1 MSYKHA
7 RIGGVSPGAL
17 VIAGIEL
24 DDIFGMLFSPVIK
37 ARETYEALMT
47 GVQQT
52 EGGAN
57 CDSSRQLMQTN
68 QCLGLRS
75 AFQGQNQGSIALVLT
90 TKLRWSEELRA
101 EYRNDQA
108 GRNLRSL

>member
-37 ARETYEALMT
+37 ARETYEDLMT
-47 GVQQT
+47 GAQQT

-75 AFQGQNQGSIALVLT
+75 AFQGQNQGPLP
-90 TKLRWSEELRA
+90 
-101 EYRNDQA
+101 
-108 GRNLRSL
+108 